1 MNIHEYQAKEI
12 LESFGVNTLPGKV
25 AETPEE
31 AEVIAKTIDCAKYVV
46 KAQIHAGGRA
56 KGGGVKLAN
65 SIAEVKQHAENML
78 GMQLVTPQTGTEGKL
93 VRKVLIVQAAE
104 IQKEFYLA
112 ILLDRETSQLTLIG
126 SEEGGVNIE
135 EVAAQT
141 PEKIIKT
148 QIHPAFGLTE
158 FQARE
163 FAYKLITN
171 TTYRQLIPNATELIM
186 CLYNAFVECDCS
198 LIEINPLTIV
208 GADDD
213 LEIVALDSKVNF
225 DDNSLW
231 RHPDIS
237 DMRDPHEEDPSE
249 LEASESGL
257 SYIRLDGNIGCMV
270 NGAGLAMATMDIIKQ
285 KGGEPANFLDV
296 GGGAS
301 AEAVA
306 HAFRLILADEN
317 VKAVLVNIFGGIM
330 KCDTIATGI
339 VEAAK
344 EVKLNVPLVVRLE
357 GTNVEFGKQIIAES
371 DLNLQLA
378 EGLSE
383 AAELAVTAAK
393 AV

>member
-31 AEVIAKTIDCAKYVV
+31 AEAIANTIHCPKYVV
-46 KAQIHAGGRA
+46 KAQIHAGGRG

-65 SIAEVKQHAENML
+65 SVAEVKQLCETML
-78 GMQLVTPQTGTEGKL
+78 GMQLVTPQTGPEGKL
-93 VRKVLIVQAAE
+93 VRKVLIVQAVK
-104 IQKEFYLA
+104 IQKEFYFA

-135 EVAAQT
+135 EVAART
-141 PEKIIKT
+141 PEKIIKA
-148 QIHPAFGLTE
+148 QIDPAFGLTE
-158 FQARE
+158 FQARN
-163 FAYKLITN
+163 FAYRLITN
-171 TTYRQLIPNATELIM
+171 STYQQLIPNATELIIS
-186 CLYNAFVECDCS
+186 LYNAFVGCDCS
-198 LIEINPLTIV
+198 LIEINPLAIV
-208 GADDD
+208 GEDDD
-213 LEIVALDSKVNF
+213 LEIVVLDSKVNF

-231 RHPDIS
+231 RQEEIS
-237 DMRDPHEEDPSE
+237 AMRDPHEEDPSE

-296 GGGAS
+296 GGGATV
-301 AEAVA
+301 EAVA
-306 HAFRLILADEN
+306 HAFRLILADAN

-344 EVKLNVPLVVRLE
+344 QVKLTVPLVVRLE
-357 GTNVEFGKQIIAES
+357 GTNVELGKQIIAES

-383 AAELAVTAAK
+383 AAELAVTAAN
-393 AV
+393 AA